1 MIDLTPA
8 QRATLYLA
16 MRRALDVTDDPQDHH
31 AAQRLAL
38 CDLVAKFTGDDG
50 PFTLHEAFRLA
61 DALDHY
67 LTDHAEGPEFGFS
80 VANVARLVGGDRDT
94 ANAALRLLGARPT
107 FEVEGAD
114 DWSTAPGKDVES
126 VRFPRHVLV
135 EQVRLELEEAEQFA
149 T

>member
-8 QRATLYLA
+8 QRAKLYLD
-16 MRRALDVTDDPQDHH
+16 MRESLDVTDEPQDRH

-38 CDLVAKFTGDDG
+38 CDLVTNFTGDDG
-50 PFTLHEAFRLA
+50 AFALHEVTRLA

-67 LTDHAEGPEFGFS
+67 LTEHAEGPEYGFS

-94 ANAALRLLGARPT
+94 AKAALCLLGARPT
-107 FEVEGAD
+107 FDEEGAD
-114 DWSTAPGKDVES
+114 DWSTAPGKAAES
-126 VRFPRHVLV
+126 VRFPRHVLA

-149 T
+149 A